1 MGFVC
6 CTIGRTLKGSS
17 SGVVYGWS
25 SMVYCLCF
33 ELKFMRFDNAG
44 LGMVMKKKMEGMDRK
59 ARRLK
64 SREGH
69 EGKKETNKHT
79 FF

>member
-1 MGFVC
+1 
-6 CTIGRTLKGSS
+6 
-17 SGVVYGWS
+17 
-25 SMVYCLCF
+25 MVYCLCF

-69 EGKKETNKHT
+69 EGKKETNKNT

>member
-44 LGMVMKKKMEGMDRK
+44 LGMVMKKKNGRDGSQGQETK
-59 ARRLK
+59 LK
-64 SREGH
+64 RG
-69 EGKKETNKHT
+69 T
-79 FF
+79 